1 MARRDLFIESS
12 SYASGELN
20 SALRADGAQAEIVP
34 TVSVDEA
41 LHGSRVSSSVS
52 SRNVTRVLF
61 ISQNT
66 ALLNPSQ
73 QTLDGYINVANMF
86 DEVHILVL
94 RTGIPPRQPVMRP
107 DTNVWIYTVATM
119 YWWQLPKAGRALLA
133 EQLMF
138 ASGFRPDLI
147 VARDPL
153 ESGLIALRAAATY
166 GRTAQLHITHSSYS
180 ESDLL
185 ISWIRGFIAWYTIP
199 RFKSVRVTNKKI
211 WNQIKSKVTTK
222 DFAILPRLNPY
233 ESILTSGK
241 AIDLHT
247 QYPQYIFNLLF
258 IGQLEEGSTILEVL
272 DAATEMLHNS
282 SVSLIIIGDGPLRSD
297 CKLRAKALGIEKQII
312 YLSST
317 VDVVPYLKA
326 AHILFATDTD
336 ELSEDIILQASYA
349 SVPMLLTKTE
359 TREDMFTHLESAYF
373 CEPHQIETLSV
384 GLARLMNDVT
394 LRQHLAEQA
403 LNEVQVH
410 SHKDPQL
417 YERRYRES
425 IEAALFAHDETED
438 VAVDKPE

>member
-1 MARRDLFIESS
+1 MARRDLLREPS
-12 SYASGELN
+12 SYASGELDF
-20 SALRADGAQAEIVP
+20 ALRATGTQAEVVP

-41 LHGSRVSSSVS
+41 LHGSRVSSKVS
-52 SRNVTRVLF
+52 NRNVTRVLF

-73 QTLDGYINVANMF
+73 QTLDGYINVADMF

-107 DTNVWIYTVATM
+107 DTNVWIYTAAAM
-119 YWWQLPKAGRALLA
+119 YWWQLPKAGRTMLA

-153 ESGLIALRAAATY
+153 ESGLIALRAAVTY

-185 ISWIRGFIAWYTIP
+185 IGWIRGFIAWYTIP

-211 WNQIKSKVTTK
+211 WNKIKSKVTTK

-233 ESILTSGK
+233 ESILTSTT
-241 AIDLHT
+241 AIDLHK

-258 IGQLEEGSTILEVL
+258 VGQLEEGSTVLEVL
-272 DAATEMLHNS
+272 TAAAEMLQNS
-282 SVSLIIIGDGPLRSD
+282 SISLIIIGDGPLRSD
-297 CKLRAKALGIEKQII
+297 CTLRAKALGIEKQII
-312 YLSST
+312 YLPST

-326 AHILFATDTD
+326 AHILFVTDTD

-349 SVPMLLTKTE
+349 CVPMLLTETE
-359 TREDMFTHLESAYF
+359 TRLDMFSHLESAYF
-373 CEPHQIETLSV
+373 CEPHKIENLSA
-384 GLARLMNDVT
+384 GLVLLMNDVT
-394 LRQHLAEQA
+394 LRQHMAEQA
-403 LNEVQVH
+403 LSEIQIH

-425 IEAALFAHDETED
+425 IEAALFANDEKQVET
-438 VAVDKPE
+438 VGTA